1 MPIKKEP
8 CRNFLRGSCRFGDKC
23 KFSHATQ
30 QQPKSN
36 AFGFGSQTAT
46 PFQQQKPNP
55 FGFGVQNS
63 GSSGGFGQPNSNKPF
78 ENKWVRSEQPQNQSQ
93 AASHKCTDPDS
104 CKRQIAEDFQN
115 ESPLWKLTCYGHF
128 KYFPCDITGDISYEE
143 LRAVAYDDAK
153 RGTSLQS
160 IVERERGLV
169 NSKKI
174 EFENLLKNPYTKNT
188 LPAQPNQ
195 SLFPAANASSP
206 SPTLQNSGFS
216 SFAPSNQ
223 HSPSPNLSF
232 GVRPSTPSNSAFG
245 QSQGPG
251 PFGGNSAPSGPFG
264 TQVSAQPGGILPA
277 ANKSGFGNS
286 GMSSQGIFGTQVPA
300 QPGGSFAANTSGFFG
315 NSAMRGQEAGGNTFT
330 PPAVGFGN
338 IGMNNQGPQ
347 VPVQTGGAPITSNA
361 GGFGNS
367 GINSQGSQLPSTS
380 SVSLDIQTPAVN
392 NSTTTFNGFVGANG
406 VQQTI
411 DNNPL
416 EISAVDASIWLKQEW
431 KLGEIPEQPP
441 PEAYVR

>member
-160 IVERERGLV
+160 IV
-169 NSKKI
+169 S
-174 EFENLLKNPYTKNT
+174 LLP
-188 LPAQPNQ
+188 
-195 SLFPAANASSP
+195 SLLNEALICS
-206 SPTLQNSGFS
+206 L
-216 SFAPSNQ
+216 
-223 HSPSPNLSF
+223 
-232 GVRPSTPSNSAFG
+232 PSTPSNSAFG

-431 KLGEIPEQPP
+431 KLGERPDILGYSEI
-441 PEAYVR
+441 